1 MYWAPAVNTTV
12 RTHYDVL
19 GVAPDSPDVVI
30 KAAYRA
36 LAKEFHPD
44 RADADATDTNRFIE
58 IQEAYAVLSK
68 PASRN
73 EYDEELREAALFQT
87 PPMVPEAE
95 VGGAPAPS
103 ALNGAEQRA
112 SDIERICARL
122 ALYSDTLAQSFH
134 EAHLR
139 GECGDDPWRFAG
151 EMEKGFFRQY
161 FGEDPDVQALAK
173 MLMLSSRTAAAMA
186 LNKLV
191 AADPTAKSGELRDT
205 VAAILEEHFPQD
217 TLFTE
222 WLKVKLGITPPAAA
236 AVDVT
241 ANSASFAADA
251 TDTPDVAPGFER
263 DARAVPPIRKV
274 SRAVA
279 AKDRASS
286 GKMAARRRGPVAPA
300 PGTDGDDDFTDLQPE
315 SPFQL
320 PRPWRSAGLLIF
332 WAVAIYFLLF
342 TLLPLLK

>member
-1 MYWAPAVNTTV
+1 VYWAPAVNTTV
-12 RTHYDVL
+12 RTHYDIL
-19 GVAPDSPDVVI
+19 GVAPDSPEVVI

-44 RADADATDTNRFIE
+44 RADANATDTNRFIE

-68 PASRN
+68 PASRS
-73 EYDEELREAALFQT
+73 EYDEELREAALFQS

-95 VGGAPAPS
+95 VGGAPAPP
-103 ALNGAEQRA
+103 ALNGAEHSA

-161 FGEDPDVQALAK
+161 FGEDPDIQALAK

-191 AADPTAKSGELRDT
+191 AADPAAKSGELRDA

-217 TLFTE
+217 TLFTD

-236 AVDVT
+236 AVHAIAESAAVQPEDT
-241 ANSASFAADA
+241 AAR
-251 TDTPDVAPGFER
+251 DVAAGVER
-263 DARAVPPIRKV
+263 SARAAPPIRKV
-274 SRAVA
+274 SRAA
-279 AKDRASS
+279 ATKARTSPGVVPS
-286 GKMAARRRGPVAPA
+286 RRRAPIGPAS
-300 PGTDGDDDFTDLQPE
+300 DIDDDDDFTDLQAE
-315 SPFQL
+315 SALQL

-342 TLLPLLK
+342 TALPLLM

>member
-19 GVAPDSPDVVI
+19 GVAPDSPEVVI

-44 RADADATDTNRFIE
+44 RADPDAADTNRFIE

-68 PASRN
+68 SASRS
-73 EYDEELREAALFQT
+73 EYDEELREAALFQS

-103 ALNGAEQRA
+103 TLNGAEDRA

-134 EAHLR
+134 EAYLR
-139 GECGDDPWRFAG
+139 GECGEDPWRFAG
-151 EMEKGFFRQY
+151 EMEKGFFRQF
-161 FGEDPDVQALAK
+161 FGEDPDIQALAK

-186 LNKLV
+186 LNALV
-191 AADPTAKSGELRDT
+191 AADPAAKSVGLRDAM
-205 VAAILEEHFPQD
+205 AAILEEHFPQD
-217 TLFTE
+217 TLFNE

-236 AVDVT
+236 AVDVV
-241 ANSASFAADA
+241 ADSAAVAPDAADA
-251 TDTPDVAPGFER
+251 RDVAPGFAK
-263 DARAVPPIRKV
+263 DLRAAPPIRKV

-279 AKDRASS
+279 SNRATSS
-286 GKMAARRRGPVAPA
+286 ATVPARRKAPIAPA
-300 PGTDGDDDFTDLQPE
+300 PDMDDDEDVSDLQPE
-315 SPFQL
+315 STFQL
-320 PRPWRSAGLLIF
+320 PRPWRSVGLLIF
-332 WAVAIYFLLF
+332 WVVAIYFLLF
-342 TLLPLLK
+342 IALPLLM

>member
-1 MYWAPAVNTTV
+1 VNTTV

-19 GVAPDSPDVVI
+19 GVAPDSPEVVI

-44 RADADATDTNRFIE
+44 RADANATDTNRFIE

-68 PASRN
+68 PASRS

-95 VGGAPAPS
+95 VGGAPAPFH
-103 ALNGAEQRA
+103 LNGAEQGA
-112 SDIERICARL
+112 AQIERICARL

-161 FGEDPDVQALAK
+161 FGEDPDIQALAK

-191 AADPTAKSGELRDT
+191 AADPAAKTGELRDA
-205 VAAILEEHFPQD
+205 VAAILVEHFPQD
-217 TLFTE
+217 TLFTD

-236 AVDVT
+236 AVEAIND
-241 ANSASFAADA
+241 SAAVAPDEPVA
-251 TDTPDVAPGFER
+251 RDVAPGVER
-263 DARAVPPIRKV
+263 SVRAAPPIRKV
-274 SRAVA
+274 SRAA
-279 AKDRASS
+279 ATKSPASS
-286 GKMAARRRGPVAPA
+286 GVSQARRRGPIGPA
-300 PGTDGDDDFTDLQPE
+300 PGVDDDEDFTDLQPE

-332 WAVAIYFLLF
+332 WVVALYFLLF
-342 TLLPLLK
+342 TALPLLM